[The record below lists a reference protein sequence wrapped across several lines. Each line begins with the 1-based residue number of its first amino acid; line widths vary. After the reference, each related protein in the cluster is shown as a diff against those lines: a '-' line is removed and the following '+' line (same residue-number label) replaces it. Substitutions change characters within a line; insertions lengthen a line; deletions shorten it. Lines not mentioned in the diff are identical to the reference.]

1 MKLFFSE
8 EIYGIKWGYFD
19 YIEDD
24 FIILF
29 CIVSVN
35 PLSDDQIDQA
45 IKEYSNLSYSEKYQY
60 SSYVYKKF
68 NISLNNIDV
77 GKYNDFMWIK
87 ENI

>member
-1 MKLFFSE
+1 MKLHFSE

-24 FIILF
+24 FVILF

-45 IKEYSNLSYSEKYQY
+45 IKEYSNLSYSEKYEY

>member
-45 IKEYSNLSYSEKYQY
+45 IKEYTNLSYSEKYEY

>member
-1 MKLFFSE
+1 MKLHFSE

-29 CIVSVN
+29 CVVSVN
-35 PLSDDQIDQA
+35 PLSDDQINQA
-45 IKEYSNLSYSEKYQY
+45 TQEYNNLSYSEKYEY
-60 SSYVYKKF
+60 TSYVYKKF

-77 GKYNDFMWIK
+77 GKYNDFMWII

>member
-45 IKEYSNLSYSEKYQY
+45 IKEYSNLNYSEKYEY